1 MPCVHFVFKRDICDT
16 IYATRERF
24 CSSILIM
31 ILCVVSVVIT
41 LFYLHG
47 LLSVQAVSEY
57 TMAQNDPRIPNLQ
70 DTFTPFGLP
79 LSGVYKR

>member
-1 MPCVHFVFKRDICDT
+1 
-16 IYATRERF
+16 
-24 CSSILIM
+24 M
-31 ILCVVSVVIT
+31 ILCVVNVVIT

-47 LLSVQAVSEY
+47 LLSVQVVSEY
-57 TMAQNDPRIPNLQ
+57 TMAQNDPRIPDLQ

>member
-1 MPCVHFVFKRDICDT
+1 MPCVYKRGIC
-16 IYATRERF
+16 AMHERF

-31 ILCVVSVVIT
+31 ILCVVSVIIT

-47 LLSVQAVSEY
+47 LLSVQPISEY
-57 TMAQNDPRIPNLQ
+57 MMVQNDPRIPDLQ